1 MTTFAQLF
9 FAGVAL
15 GAVYA
20 LVALGFTVIYKASRV
35 INFAQ
40 GEMLALGAFMT
51 SWLVLDRHLAFWAAF
66 LLGALFTAAI
76 GLVFQFGV
84 LRFAVGR
91 PDFTVV
97 MLTLGLAS
105 ILQVAIP
112 VAYGSNPRSNG
123 DVWGSETVHVGGVAL
138 PLVQVWTIIA
148 AVLVLVGFFQFNSRS
163 RYGVAMRAAASDQ
176 EAALAVGIPLNRVFA
191 LAWALAG
198 VVACIGGVFLAG
210 YPNTLD
216 PTIGNVALLAF
227 PAIILGGLDST
238 TGAVVGGFVIGVIE
252 ELTAGYQPSYAAFLG
267 TNFYLVAPYCVM
279 ILVLLVRP
287 YGLFGSRPAER
298 L

>member
-1 MTTFAQLF
+1 MRTFLQLL

-20 LVALGFTVIYKASRV
+20 LIALGFTVIFKASRV

-40 GEMLALGAFMT
+40 GEMLALGAFFT
-51 SWLVLDRHLAFWAAF
+51 SWLVLNEGLPFWAAILCG
-66 LLGALFTAAI
+66 LLGTAAL
-76 GLVFQFGV
+76 GLAFQFGV

-97 MLTLGLAS
+97 MLTLGLATILTS
-105 ILQVAIP
+105 IIP
-112 VAYGSNPRSNG
+112 TLFGSYPRANG
-123 DVWGSETVHVGGVAL
+123 DPWGSTTAHAIGVAFDWDQIWA
-138 PLVQVWTIIA
+138 VVV
-148 AVLVLVGFFQFNSRS
+148 AVLALIAFRFFNRHS

-176 EAALAVGIPLNRVFA
+176 EAAVAAGIPLGRVFG

-198 VVACIGGVFLAG
+198 LVACLAGVFLAG
-210 YPNTLD
+210 YPNSLD
-216 PTIGNVALLAF
+216 PTIGESALLAF
-227 PAIILGGLDST
+227 PAIILGGIDST
-238 TGAVVGGFVIGVIE
+238 TGAVVGGFGIGIVQ
-252 ELTAGYQPSYAAFLG
+252 ELVAGYQPQYASWLG
-267 TNFYLVAPYCVM
+267 HDFYTAAPYIVM

-287 YGLFGSRPAER
+287 YGLFGTRPAER